1 MNKNN
6 ENYKKSKDFWLDEP
20 YKFSSLYKTKNL
32 FLLPN
37 KIFLHKRI
45 EKIKKYI
52 DKNLNFTV
60 LDIGCGSGEFTS
72 ILKDYY
78 GKVIGMDVSD
88 KMIEIAKK
96 NYVNRNIIFTKNE
109 CTNTQLSD
117 NSIDYIFALGLFDYI
132 ENIENV
138 LNEFKRI
145 LKHKGKILI
154 TIPKNPSIFFV
165 FRWLTGIRYKIFDAP
180 PIVNA
185 VNRSE
190 LELFCKS
197 KNLKILD
204 LCSLWTT
211 TWIVY
216 LENNH

>member
-1 MNKNN
+1 M
-6 ENYKKSKDFWLDEP
+6 
-20 YKFSSLYKTKNL
+20 
-32 FLLPN
+32 
-37 KIFLHKRI
+37 
-45 EKIKKYI
+45 
-52 DKNLNFTV
+52 

-96 NYVNRNIIFTKNE
+96 NYANRNIIFTKNE

-154 TIPKNPSIFFV
+154 TIPKNPSIFRLVSIIFTLIEWYYDV
-165 FRWLTGIRYKIFDAP
+165 KIEEF
-180 PIVNA
+180 I
-185 VNRSE
+185 
-190 LELFCKS
+190 
-197 KNLKILD
+197 
-204 LCSLWTT
+204 
-211 TWIVY
+211 
-216 LENNH
+216 